1 MIANTMLAGAAPAPA
16 ASSTLLHRALLADA
30 IVSGAVGLVLLIGV
44 SPLGG
49 ELGLSP
55 LLLRWVGVIL
65 LPWFALLGYLSTRQR
80 IPMPAARAV
89 IGANLLWVLASF
101 LLLATSWVEPTALG
115 YAFIIGQ
122 ALAVVLFAELQYL
135 GLRRATYAVT

>member
-1 MIANTMLAGAAPAPA
+1 MIANTTLAGAAPTPA
-16 ASSTLLHRALLADA
+16 ASSTLLRRVLLADA
-30 IVSGAVGLVLLIGV
+30 IVSGAVGLVLLIGAG
-44 SPLGG
+44 PLGD

-65 LPWFALLGYLSTRQR
+65 LPWFALLGYLGTRGR
-80 IPMPAARAV
+80 IPVPAARAV

-101 LLLATSWVEPTALG
+101 LLLATGWVEPTTLG

-135 GLRRATYAVT
+135 GLRRATSAVT